1 MAANS
6 DTEILVS
13 DEVIGNGAPMDSP
26 EDPTNVANSAGRTN
40 LVKSPLTNS
49 NITATFVVTFD
60 TRSGMNGLIVTGC

>member
-13 DEVIGNGAPMDSP
+13 DEVVAHGAPMDSP
-26 EDPTNVANSAGRTN
+26 VDQANVANSAGRTN

-49 NITATFVVTFD
+49 NITAIFVVTFD
-60 TRSGMNGLIVTGC
+60 TRSGMK